1 MDHRTTLS
9 VKGITATTA
18 AMRRANP
25 ASKLPYTEQ
34 RISAAHDIAAQREQV
49 RLLLDAVAEM
59 DIQSAGTKPRED
71 RRTNRAA

>member
-1 MDHRTTLS
+1 MDYRTTLS
-9 VKGITATTA
+9 VKGITATMA

-25 ASKLPYTEQ
+25 ASKLPDTEQ
-34 RISAAHDIAAQREQV
+34 RINAAHDIQAQREQM
-49 RLLLDAVAEM
+49 RLFLDAVAEM